1 MVHTILLFV
10 IACNFSSVSD
20 DHTRASRRPMLVE
33 PLRFDARRPQSL
45 ADAIVHFRQHG
56 YVVVSVL
63 REHEAAIVRDMV
75 WTWMEV

>member
-20 DHTRASRRPMLVE
+20 DHARDSRRPMLVE